1 MKKILILTPECAP
14 AVSGISTYV
23 ERLAKSFLPEDV
35 FVSTSKSVWKIWW
48 MVRKNKIDKLFIH
61 DAWRFRCGAC
71 FMQKFFHKPYL
82 IFSHGADIKFASAS
96 RYRLYRLSRVAKY
109 AEQVV
114 VDSEFIKSHWLRF
127 LPQLASKIT
136 VVYPCPDID
145 LFTAPSEEELKILRG
160 QYALEGKR
168 VILTVSKLTD
178 GKGIPHLLRI
188 IPEILKSVP
197 NLVWILIGDGPKKK
211 SVIEMIQKNDM
222 QNIVRF
228 LGEVPHKD
236 LKKFYYLAELF
247 VLLTHPDEGKEEG
260 VGMVFL
266 EAAACGLP
274 VVAGKSGGVPEAV
287 HHAETGILVDIYRGD
302 ELLIKEIIDLLQNT
316 AYLRQL
322 GEQARLRVQYDFRWE
337 NQFAKIKQWL

>member
-1 MKKILILTPECAP
+1 LILTPERTP
-14 AVSGISTYV
+14 IVSGVATYV
-23 ERLAKSFLPEDV
+23 ERLVKSFPSDEV
-35 FVSTSKSVWKIWW
+35 FVATTKSIWKIWW
-48 MVRKNKIDKLFIH
+48 TVKKNKIDVLFVQ
-61 DAWRFRCGAC
+61 DAWRFKRGAR
-71 FMQKFFHKPYL
+71 FMQKFFHKSYL

-96 RYRLYRLSRVAKY
+96 KYKLYRLSRVAKY
-109 AEQVV
+109 AEQII

-136 VVYPCPDID
+136 TVYPCPDTD
-145 LFTAPSEEELKILRG
+145 LFTAPSEEDLKILRG
-160 QYALEGKR
+160 QYALDGKR
-168 VILTVSKLTD
+168 AILTVSKLTD

-188 IPEILKSVP
+188 MPEILKSVP

-211 SVIEMIQKNDM
+211 SVVEMIQKSGM
-222 QNIVRF
+222 QNVVRF
-228 LGEVPHKD
+228 LGEVPHED

-266 EAAACGLP
+266 EAAACGVP

-287 HHAETGILVDIYRGD
+287 HHGETGVLVDIYRGD
-302 ELLIKEIIDLLQNT
+302 ERLIKEITDLLKNSER
-316 AYLRQL
+316 LKQL
-322 GEQARLRVQYDFRWE
+322 GAQAKLRVQYDFRWE